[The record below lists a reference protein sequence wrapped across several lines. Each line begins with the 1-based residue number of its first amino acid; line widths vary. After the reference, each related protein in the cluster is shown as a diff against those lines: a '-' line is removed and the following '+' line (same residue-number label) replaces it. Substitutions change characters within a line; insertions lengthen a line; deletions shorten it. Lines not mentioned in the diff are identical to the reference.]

1 VHSKWFC
8 ISSDVFVSINWYK
21 HPGSS
26 KAHRCWCPCSWIFQ
40 LDCLMLRHS
49 ESEMNYSFCGL
60 RLFKNAKTLL
70 FIVKDPACIS
80 IPYHTHW
87 QRLSHSS
94 TPRLRRS
101 FWSHYRCHSLVWSS
115 WQKQMR
121 QWCYWEFVP
130 LSFNHVWSINVNSID
145 AFCVFNQLN
154 VSCMFLF
161 KLCDTNTASWRMDES
176 CHLLTVAFRLLR
188 GSRAALNWKVSL

>member
-1 VHSKWFC
+1 
-8 ISSDVFVSINWYK
+8 
-21 HPGSS
+21 
-26 KAHRCWCPCSWIFQ
+26 
-40 LDCLMLRHS
+40 MLRQS

-70 FIVKDPACIS
+70 FIVKHPACIS

-87 QRLSHSS
+87 QRLSLAS
-94 TPRLRRS
+94 TQRLRRS

-130 LSFNHVWSINVNSID
+130 LSFNHVWSINVD
-145 AFCVFNQLN
+145 AFWCIVRFQSVECVLYVPLLAMWHQHSKLKDGRILPLADCGLSPSQRFTRSSQL
-154 VSCMFLF
+154 
-161 KLCDTNTASWRMDES
+161 EG
-176 CHLLTVAFRLLR
+176 LTVELR
-188 GSRAALNWKVSL
+188 SHLKSPSQVRGHIPCQAEVLWSCSHNWARRSASSIC